1 MNIFIVVVALIII
14 FIFSYV
20 FLTYRKYKKVRI
32 DSDLSGFDVSR
43 KIIDDYDLNN
53 VYITE
58 SRDIFFSKYVYARKV
73 IRLSDEVFND
83 SSISS
88 IAIAARSACYAIKDK
103 KKDKIFNIKFTLEN
117 FIKLILVCGYIIL
130 IIGTLFGHMN
140 TIYLGMGLIAFILL
154 YYVILLGTEND
165 ISSMAFNEL
174 VDKKIITKKEAKIVE
189 KALRVLSMT
198 DIASIFFPF
207 AILMRKIIDFGKSSR
222 WGRYEEPSY

>member
-1 MNIFIVVVALIII
+1 MNIFIVVVALIIV

-32 DSDLSGFDVSR
+32 NFDLSGFDVAR

-58 SRDIFFSKYVYARKV
+58 SRDIFFSKYLYARKV
-73 IRLSDEVFND
+73 IRLSNEVFND

-88 IAIAARSACYAIKDK
+88 ISIAARSACYAIKDK
-103 KKDKIFNIKFTLEN
+103 RKDKIFNIKFALEN

-130 IIGTLFGHMN
+130 IIGTFFGHMN
-140 TIYLGMGLIAFILL
+140 TVYLGMGLIAFVLL
-154 YYVILLGTEND
+154 YHLILLGTEAD

-174 VDKKIITKKEAKIVE
+174 IDKKLITKKEGKMVE
-189 KALRVLSMT
+189 KVLKVFSLT

-222 WGRYEEPSY
+222 